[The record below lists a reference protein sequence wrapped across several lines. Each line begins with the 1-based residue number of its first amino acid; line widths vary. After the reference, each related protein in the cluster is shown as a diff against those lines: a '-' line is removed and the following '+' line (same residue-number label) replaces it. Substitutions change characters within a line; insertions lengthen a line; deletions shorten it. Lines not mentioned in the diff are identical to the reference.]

1 MHVYGWVGPPL
12 LYYKDAIVVSIES
25 NPLLT
30 FSKISLAQTYSIEPQ
45 VTSCDQLH
53 HTIYGVKQ
61 YIQRVVVYT
70 KGNSKHT
77 QHKVMYS
84 NSVLGECS

>member
-1 MHVYGWVGPPL
+1 MYMAGLGPS

-25 NPLLT
+25 DLLLT
-30 FSKISLAQTYSIEPQ
+30 FSKILLAQTCSIKPQ

-53 HTIYGVKQ
+53 HIWCEA
-61 YIQRVVVYT
+61 VYT
-70 KGNSKHT
+70 KGSSKHT

>member
-1 MHVYGWVGPPL
+1 MYMAGLGPS

-25 NPLLT
+25 DLLLT
-30 FSKISLAQTYSIEPQ
+30 FSKILLAQTCSIKPQ

-61 YIQRVVVYT
+61 YIQRVVVNT
-70 KGNSKHT
+70 HNIK
-77 QHKVMYS
+77 
-84 NSVLGECS
+84 